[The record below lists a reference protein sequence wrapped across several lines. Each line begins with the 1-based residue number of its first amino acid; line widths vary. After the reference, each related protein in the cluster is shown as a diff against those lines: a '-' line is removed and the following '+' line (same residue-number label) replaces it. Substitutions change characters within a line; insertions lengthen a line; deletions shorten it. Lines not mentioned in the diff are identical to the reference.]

1 LKFAHLILCGVAA
14 FTVPAVAFA
23 KDAPQ
28 RAAETTEANATPT
41 PTATT
46 LFPGALDMPVAQGSN
61 VPSNCEFPDTLT
73 SANLELA
80 CVVASDE
87 FAEDEVG
94 IEYISWLG
102 ENGFRHSAD
111 IIGGFAAARETT
123 NGCEQTLRIY
133 PHGDEGETSGIWFA
147 LDREPTC
154 AAAPAQT
161 P

>member
-1 LKFAHLILCGVAA
+1 LKFAHLILCGLAAFAVPVAA
-14 FTVPAVAFA
+14 SA

-28 RAAETTEANATPT
+28 RAAATTNT
-41 PTATT
+41 TT
-46 LFPGALDMPVAQGSN
+46 LFPGALDMPVAEGSN
-61 VPSNCEFPDTLT
+61 VPSNCEFPETLT
-73 SANLELA
+73 TSGMELA
-80 CVVASDE
+80 CIVASDE
-87 FAEDEVG
+87 FAESEVG

-111 IIGGFAAARETT
+111 IIGGFAAARETE

-133 PHGDEGETSGIWFA
+133 PHGEEDEPSGIWFA